1 MTAAAAVASELLS
14 CDLDC
19 LSRSEHQRALRASLA
34 CVWPDDAIRS
44 LAPVGTSID
53 DVRAAYADLA
63 RGTLAALDAADLDR
77 ECYWC
82 EGDGSVGVHR
92 CSVCHG
98 AGVEL

>member
-19 LSRSEHQRALRASLA
+19 LARSEHQRALRASLA

-44 LAPVGTSID
+44 LAPVGTSLD
-53 DVRAAYADLA
+53 DVRAAYVELA
-63 RGTLAALDAADLDR
+63 RRTLAALDAADLDR

-82 EGDGSVGVHR
+82 EGDGSVGAHR
-92 CSVCHG
+92 CSVCRG

>member
-1 MTAAAAVASELLS
+1 MSAASVAAELLS

-19 LSRSEHQRALRASLA
+19 LARSEHQRALRATLECA
-34 CVWPDDAIRS
+34 WTDEAIRS
-44 LAPVGTSID
+44 LAPIGTSTD
-53 DVRAAYADLA
+53 DVRAAYVVLA

-92 CSVCHG
+92 CAVCRG

>member
-1 MTAAAAVASELLS
+1 MTAASVASEILS

-19 LSRSEHQRALRASLA
+19 LARSEHQRALRATLA
-34 CVWPDDAIRS
+34 CAWTDEDIRS
-44 LAPVGTSID
+44 VAADDID
-53 DVRAAYADLA
+53 PDAVRVAYIELA

-82 EGDGSVGVHR
+82 EGDGSVGIHR
-92 CSVCHG
+92 CSVCYG

>member
-1 MTAAAAVASELLS
+1 MSAAAVASELLS

-19 LSRSEHQRALRASLA
+19 LARSEHQRALRATLECA
-34 CVWPDDAIRS
+34 WPDEAIRS
-44 LAPVGTSID
+44 LAPVGID
-53 DVRAAYADLA
+53 PDAVRAAYTELA

-82 EGDGSVGVHR
+82 EGEGSVGVDR
-92 CSVCHG
+92 CPVCHG

>member
-1 MTAAAAVASELLS
+1 MTAAAVASELLS

-19 LSRSEHQRALRASLA
+19 LSRSEHQRALRASLKCA
-34 CVWPDDAIRS
+34 WPDDAIRS
-44 LAPVGTSID
+44 LAPLGTSLD
-53 DVRAAYADLA
+53 DVRAAYVELA
-63 RGTLAALDAADLDR
+63 AGHLAALDAADLDR

-82 EGDGSVGVHR
+82 EGDGSVGVRR